1 MDLSIV
7 ILKTVLLHNGN
18 KFPSVSLAH
27 VATMEFYENMKLL
40 LEKSS
45 MKNII
50 GT

>member
-1 MDLSIV
+1 MDLSKV
-7 ILKTVLLHNGN
+7 ILKTVLLPNGN
-18 KFPSVSLAH
+18 KFPFVSLAH
-27 VATMEFYENMKLL
+27 AATIESSENMTLL